1 MSAEG
6 RRGTTEDKV
15 KACRERLA
23 AVRKKFAEDTANAA
37 PNDIYFQRLD
47 MLDMEEEIKDEM
59 LM

>member
-37 PNDIYFQRLD
+37 PNDRLTTIHRLD
-47 MLDMEEEIKDEM
+47 YKFFMSPTEI
-59 LM
+59 